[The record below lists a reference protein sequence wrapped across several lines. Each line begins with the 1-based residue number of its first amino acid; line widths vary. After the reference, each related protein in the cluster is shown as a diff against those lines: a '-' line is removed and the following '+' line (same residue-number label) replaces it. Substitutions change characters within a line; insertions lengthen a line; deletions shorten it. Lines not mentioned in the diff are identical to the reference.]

1 MLCQHCKKRE
11 ANTHIVRTVGNNT
24 VEIFLCSDCA
34 KECGFETSFSV
45 SDFLFGDMLSSPFI
59 QTKANK
65 CPLCNSTF
73 AEILASGKVGC
84 GNCYKAFEKELMP
97 TVSKLHSLPLH
108 KGKSPIKSAPSSI
121 SEEENKPEEKP
132 KAKRLTKAERIA
144 KLKAEQEKMIK
155 CENFEK
161 AAELRDKI
169 KKLEGGK

>member
-24 VEIFLCSDCA
+24 VEIYLCSDCA

-45 SDFLFGDMLSSPFI
+45 SDFLFGDMLSSPFVHS
-59 QTKANK
+59 KVER
-65 CPLCNSTF
+65 CPVCSSSF
-73 AEILASGKVGC
+73 AEISASGKVGC
-84 GNCYKAFEKELMP
+84 GNCYKTFEKELST
-97 TVSKLHSLPLH
+97 TVARLHSLPLH
-108 KGKSPIKSAPSSI
+108 KGKSPKKSKLDEPVK
-121 SEEENKPEEKP
+121 EEPKP
-132 KAKRLTKAERIA
+132 KAKRLTKEERIA
-144 KLKAEQEKMIK
+144 KLKSEQEEMIK